1 MNKIMTE
8 ESDSKDTKT
17 KNCVKGSQDIKVKTK
32 QEAHSDVTVYILHHL
47 FKILKHPVYSSEM
60 YSIKMSVDQIVL
72 QNSTPYLHPFHP

>member
-32 QEAHSDVTVYILHHL
+32 QEAHSDVTVYFICS
-47 FKILKHPVYSSEM
+47 KS
-60 YSIKMSVDQIVL
+60 
-72 QNSTPYLHPFHP
+72 